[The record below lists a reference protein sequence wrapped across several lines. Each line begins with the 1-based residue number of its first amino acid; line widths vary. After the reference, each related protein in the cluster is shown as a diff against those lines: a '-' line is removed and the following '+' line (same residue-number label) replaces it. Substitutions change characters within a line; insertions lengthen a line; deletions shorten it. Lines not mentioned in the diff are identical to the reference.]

1 MPCETT
7 GGSVR
12 SHRGTARASQ
22 RSSLSVRRLGT
33 DMCTQAWEIQSISSD
48 LEKIGLTSAGTDQL
62 RRPLSRALAS
72 MAVRERVAFEGYEW
86 HTHVDLLVGTYG
98 ATEAEAI
105 RNFVGEV
112 LSDRLPIAV
121 CSRDGSVHDI
131 RISDDPAT

>member
-1 MPCETT
+1 
-7 GGSVR
+7 
-12 SHRGTARASQ
+12 
-22 RSSLSVRRLGT
+22 
-33 DMCTQAWEIQSISSD
+33 
-48 LEKIGLTSAGTDQL
+48 
-62 RRPLSRALAS
+62 PLSRALAS

-86 HTHVDLLVGTYG
+86 HTHGDLLVGTYG

-131 RISDDPAT
+131 RISDDPATEQRYASTGEQKCCDSGAGGGGMQANRPLEPTGCAGRSAPIR

>member
-1 MPCETT
+1 
-7 GGSVR
+7 
-12 SHRGTARASQ
+12 
-22 RSSLSVRRLGT
+22 
-33 DMCTQAWEIQSISSD
+33 
-48 LEKIGLTSAGTDQL
+48 
-62 RRPLSRALAS
+62 

-86 HTHVDLLVGTYG
+86 HTHGDLLVGTYG

-131 RISDDPAT
+131 RISDDPATEQRYASTGEQIVLRFWSGRGGHAG